1 MTGIPFC
8 LFSCKSDPHLP
19 PKSGVDIR
27 KGEKFPVFSTPE
39 ATVDCAKEPEA
50 TVDVGVRTD
59 ISPNTSARG
68 VGLIV
73 IATGTLE
80 GAGPGAAME
89 GRGEP
94 NRSVVGVIAEPNRSV
109 VGVIAVATAGAVL
122 TFIISNSAL
131 LLLEDDGA
139 AVVGGGVDPMSSRPP
154 DELVWEGTGELLL
167 AVVVDLLL
175 LLLVGL
181 VPTPPNRAAAIF
193 SLSVSSLGAVGVSS
207 TDADVSSILGVSTA
221 TG

>member
-19 PKSGVDIR
+19 PKSGVDMR

-94 NRSVVGVIAEPNRSV
+94 NRSVVGVIA
-109 VGVIAVATAGAVL
+109 VATAGAVL

-175 LLLVGL
+175 LLLVDL